1 MLKHLLLHKIKRER
15 NIKKRRCH
23 TLETQEERLY
33 EKASEPRR
41 EIYRISVEK
50 RTDSL
55 RGKRAKYSMLIF
67 SKLRKET
74 KYHFS
79 V

>member
-41 EIYRISVEK
+41 EIYRISQRNEPILYEEK
-50 RTDSL
+50 GQNTACDIQQIKK
-55 RGKRAKYSMLIF
+55 GNKCI
-67 SKLRKET
+67 
-74 KYHFS
+74 HFS

>member
-33 EKASEPRR
+33 EKAAEPRR
-41 EIYRISVEK
+41 EIYRIS
-50 RTDSL
+50 
-55 RGKRAKYSMLIF
+55 
-67 SKLRKET
+67 
-74 KYHFS
+74 
-79 V
+79 